1 MLEKCQNAKERWG
14 GVSELIDR
22 WLQERQ
28 DLLGLFVGLPQKEL
42 DDDVVETLRRFSQI
56 LVDYASSW
64 HFGVYEHLLAEAD
77 TFKDGGLELAKELHP
92 RIQETTDQILNFN
105 DRYSEIPRLTLQ
117 DVTHLSDRMSA
128 LGEVLAER
136 FELEDQLIERLHTA
150 HRDRV

>member
-28 DLLGLFVGLPQKEL
+28 DLLGLFVALPQKEL
-42 DDDVVETLRRFSQI
+42 NDDVAETLRKFSQI

-77 TFKDGGLELAKELHP
+77 EFNDGGIDLARELDPK
-92 RIQETTDQILNFN
+92 IQQTTDSILSF
-105 DRYSEIPRLTLQ
+105 DDQYSEVPALTVQ
-117 DVTHLSDRMSA
+117 DVVHLSEHLSN
-128 LGEVLAER
+128 LGVVLAER
-136 FELEDQLIERLHTA
+136 FELEDQLIEGLHNA
-150 HRDRV
+150 HKDRV